1 MFSLLATALG
11 LFPTFA
17 AADIIPSDVLTIDGT
32 NFTLNEPTSGTEAT
46 LTTPPIPLGFFVN
59 PAVSP
64 SLVALQEVDAVT
76 GTPLV
81 DPTGAPVISDY
92 LQTNV
97 VQTGSFLSGP
107 FNCISFLPADPVSY
121 ATCFNQHGLGDYS
134 VSVPLYGYQFTLT
147 SNSDPNGLPTL
158 STTNRNTILRESPS
172 GVDLSSFVT
181 GGQLSVMLQSDVDAA
196 SVPEPSSILLLG
208 TGLLGL
214 MVIGLYR
221 KRLA

>member
-1 MFSLLATALG
+1 MRRSSQWLSSPFL
-11 LFPTFA
+11 
-17 AADIIPSDVLTIDGT
+17 
-32 NFTLNEPTSGTEAT
+32 EPTSGTEAT
-46 LTTPPIPLGFFVN
+46 LTTPVIPIGVFVN
-59 PAVSP
+59 PVSP

-81 DPTGAPVISDY
+81 DATGAPVISDY

-107 FNCISFLPADPVSY
+107 FQCTSFLPDLVSY
-121 ATCFNQHGLGDYS
+121 ATCINQHGTGNYF
-134 VSVPLYGYQFTLT
+134 VQVPLYGYQFTLT
-147 SNSDPNGLPTL
+147 STSDPNGLPTL
-158 STTNRNTILRESPS
+158 FTTNRNTILPESPS

-181 GGQLSVMLQSDVDAA
+181 GGQLSVMLQSDVGTA

-214 MVIGLYR
+214 MGIGLYR